1 MNNKKSF
8 VILVIAAIMM
18 IFVSFNVINVFAQN
32 IGVFLD
38 GNSVM
43 LTDAQG
49 RIVEPFIQNGTTYV
63 PLRGV
68 SEVLG
73 CQVEW
78 DEENRTVKVY
88 KDISPDGKVFRNSS
102 DDVNVY
108 IDNERIELKDANGTV
123 VKPITLNDTNYIP
136 LRGISE
142 ALGCQVEWDGNLQ
155 RVSIY
160 KETVSP
166 NGATLDFVR
175 PYDKSGLGIGFC
187 YESEGDYL
195 EIDGRN
201 YTNSI
206 NAGSWEGTAFF
217 DLNGKYST
225 MTFVAGF
232 TGYNE
237 KEREIDFI
245 VDGNLIKTITI
256 APHSPAAEYQ
266 VDLNKGLKLKI
277 ILDDYL
283 GMGNIIFR

>member
-108 IDNERIELKDANGTV
+108 IDNERIELKDANKT
-123 VKPITLNDTNYIP
+123 
-136 LRGISE
+136 
-142 ALGCQVEWDGNLQ
+142 
-155 RVSIY
+155 
-160 KETVSP
+160 
-166 NGATLDFVR
+166 
-175 PYDKSGLGIGFC
+175 
-187 YESEGDYL
+187 DY
-195 EIDGRN
+195 
-201 YTNSI
+201 T
-206 NAGSWEGTAFF
+206 
-217 DLNGKYST
+217 
-225 MTFVAGF
+225 
-232 TGYNE
+232 
-237 KEREIDFI
+237 
-245 VDGNLIKTITI
+245 
-256 APHSPAAEYQ
+256 
-266 VDLNKGLKLKI
+266 
-277 ILDDYL
+277 
-283 GMGNIIFR
+283 